1 MGRHKHS
8 KWGKGYGWRPDL
20 PNRTQSAKK
29 YSLFHAFLQHV
40 PSSVDL
46 RTSPNRP
53 AIYDQGQ
60 LGSCVGNGT
69 ARVVQFAQPSLGN
82 PSRLYIYYNAR
93 DIEGDTDEDAGAQI
107 HDGVQ
112 GVVQKGIIPE
122 TEWPYDISTFANTPT
137 EQMYADGL
145 KDLVTDYFSLNGND
159 EIKQCLAAGFPVVF
173 GMSVYESFE
182 SDSTA
187 ATGIV
192 TMPHSNEQQVGGHCM
207 VIVGYDDAKKW
218 WIVDNSWG
226 PGWGDKGSCYIPYAY
241 IDQFASD
248 FWTVRKSTA
257 QVVGGRDEAHQ

>member
-1 MGRHKHS
+1 MSRHKHN

-20 PNRTQSAKK
+20 PNRTKTAKK
-29 YSLFHAFLQHV
+29 FSLFHAFMVNL

-46 RTSPNRP
+46 RTSPSRP
-53 AIYDQGQ
+53 AIYDQSQ

-69 ARVVQFAQPSLGN
+69 ARICQFIQPELGI
-82 PSRLYIYYNAR
+82 PSRLWIYFNAR

-122 TEWPYDISTFANTPT
+122 TEWPYDINTFATQPT
-137 EQMYADGL
+137 EKMYADGA
-145 KDLVTDYFSLNGND
+145 KDIVTDYFSLSTNGD
-159 EIKQCLAAGFPVVF
+159 IKQCLADGFPVVF
-173 GMSVYESFE
+173 GMSVYDSFE

-187 ATGIV
+187 KTGIV
-192 TMPHSNEQQVGGHCM
+192 TMPSPSEQQIGGHCM
-207 VIVGYDDAKKW
+207 VIVGYDDKNHW

-226 PGWGDKGSCYIPYAY
+226 EGWGDKGSCYIPYAY

-248 FWTVRKSTA
+248 FWTVRKSTVA
-257 QVVGGRDEAHQ
+257 VGG